1 MIVIPPCF
9 EHIFAKKNRQHVNN
23 IVFHS
28 LLDYNFISV
37 QFKSVLKCNRCHDNC
52 NVKEI
57 CMCVPAESMV
67 IISINL
73 PFADI
78 FKFQIKKVFND
89 GRNDYAMSF
98 NYMML

>member
-1 MIVIPPCF
+1 MIVIPPYF
-9 EHIFAKKNRQHVNN
+9 KHIFAKKEQHVNN

-28 LLDYNFISV
+28 LLDYDFISL
-37 QFKSVLKCNRCHDNC
+37 QFKSVLKCNRCHDND
-52 NVKEI
+52 NVKEN
-57 CMCVPAESMV
+57 CLHVPAESMV
-67 IISINL
+67 NIWINL
-73 PFADI
+73 TFAYI